1 MKKIVLLFMALLPL
15 FAWAQANSADNI
27 GRIVLKAY
35 VPKYDNMPDAAG
47 KLLETRLN
55 QIITSQGIATE
66 KFNTPFVLSAKIN
79 TLSKDIVPGPPQQIA
94 MKLEVTLMMGNVEEG
109 HLYQSLSINCMGVG
123 QTEEKAYIAAFK
135 NIRSANPSIQD
146 FLAKSKGRVET
157 YYQEH
162 CRDILTEARKQ
173 AGVQNYGAAL
183 LALTSVPDVC
193 RECYEQC
200 ATLAVQLY
208 QKKTDDE
215 GSTLLSRAAE
225 AWAQSPNKDGANTA
239 VGYLSQINAMAACQP
254 RAQQLIA
261 DITKKLK
268 SDDAR
273 EWNLKVEQY
282 RNEVAQQRREWNQ
295 EVKERNREQNRL
307 DRQQQYDQA
316 RYMTDAANTRAAIR
330 AARDIGVA
338 YAMNQPQEVTYFN
351 CIYTW

>member
-1 MKKIVLLFMALLPL
+1 MLVALLPFL
-15 FAWAQANSADNI
+15 GYAQTNNDDDI
-27 GRIVLKAY
+27 GRIVLKAFI
-35 VPKYDNMPDAAG
+35 PKYDNLPDAAG
-47 KLLETRLN
+47 NLLEMRLN

-94 MKLEVTLMMGNVEEG
+94 LKLEVTLMMGNVEEG
-109 HLYQSLSINCMGVG
+109 HLYQSIALNCMGVG
-123 QTEEKAYIAAFK
+123 QTEEKAYLAAFR
-135 NIRSANPSIQD
+135 NIRSANPVIQD
-146 FLAKSKGRVET
+146 FLSRSKSRVSA
-157 YYQEH
+157 YYEEH
-162 CRDILTEARKQ
+162 CRDILTEARKL

-183 LALTSVPDVC
+183 LALTSVPNVC

-200 ATLAVQLY
+200 AALAVQLY

-215 GSTLLSRAAE
+215 GTTLLSRAAE
-225 AWAQSPNKDGANTA
+225 AWAQSPNHDGADAA
-239 VGYLSQINAMAACQP
+239 VGYLSQINAMASCQP
-254 RAQQLIA
+254 QAQQLIN
-261 DITKKLK
+261 DITRKLK

-316 RYMTDAANTRAAIR
+316 RYMADSANTRAAIR